1 MDKPTISLF
10 WFRRDLR
17 LDDNTAL
24 FHALASD
31 HPVLPIFIFD
41 DKILDKLD
49 RQDSRVQFIY
59 QNLEK
64 IHAQLRLKGG
74 SLLLQKGDPLQ
85 IFQEIIEH
93 YNIDALYYNEDYEP
107 YALERD
113 WAVGELFS
121 QHAIPTKAY
130 KDHVIFAK
138 NEVLK
143 KDGTPYRVF
152 TAYKNKWLQ
161 QSESISMKPLQM
173 PTDGQFFQNNCPLP
187 SHQAISF
194 EPTTI
199 QARPF
204 SLDILPTY
212 EQKRDTPNQS
222 TSDLGPH
229 LRFGTVSCRQ
239 IIDQL
244 DHQDHI
250 FMSELIWREF
260 FFQLLY
266 HFPSSAEQNFKPAYD
281 EIKWR
286 NNREEFDKWCKGQT
300 GYPMVDAGMRELNET
315 GYMHNRVRMVV
326 AGFLCKHLLIDWR
339 WGAAYFAEKLMDF
352 ELSSNTGNW
361 QWAAGTGCDA
371 SPYFRVFNPSSQLK
385 KFDKQMTYVKKW
397 IPELLTDAYPNPVV
411 EHKYARLRA
420 IETYK
425 TGLKKITTK
434 KS

>member
-17 LDDNTAL
+17 LEDNTAL
-24 FHALASD
+24 FHALASGY
-31 HPVLPIFIFD
+31 PVLPLFIFD
-41 DKILDKLD
+41 EAIVDQLPADDPRI
-49 RQDSRVQFIY
+49 QFIY
-59 QNLEK
+59 QNLER
-64 IHAQLRLKGG
+64 IHQQLRQKGS
-74 SLLLQKGDPLQ
+74 SLLLQKGQPAD
-85 IFQEIIEH
+85 IFNDIIEH
-93 YNIDALYYNEDYEP
+93 YTVDALYYNEDYEP
-107 YALERD
+107 YALQRD
-113 WAVGELFS
+113 LSIEQLFA
-121 QHAIPTKAY
+121 QHSIPAKAY
-130 KDHVIFAK
+130 KDQVIFAK

-152 TAYKNKWLQ
+152 TAYKNKWLEH
-161 QSESISMKPLQM
+161 SANISMRPLEM
-173 PTDGQFFQNNCPLP
+173 PTNANYYRNNCPLP
-187 SHQAISF
+187 SYSALSF
-194 EPTTI
+194 VASSI

-204 SLDILPTY
+204 SLDILPSY

-244 DHQDHI
+244 GLDDHI

-266 HFPSSAEQNFKPAYD
+266 HFPDSAQHNFKPAYD
-281 EIKWR
+281 GVQWR
-286 NNREEFDKWCKGQT
+286 NNTEEFQKWCTGQT
-300 GYPMVDAGMRELNET
+300 GYPMVDAGMRELNQT
-315 GYMHNRVRMVV
+315 GYMHNRVRMIV

-339 WGAAYFAEKLMDF
+339 WGADYFAEKLMDF

-420 IETYK
+420 IDTYK
-425 TGLKKITTK
+425 SGIKK
-434 KS
+434 